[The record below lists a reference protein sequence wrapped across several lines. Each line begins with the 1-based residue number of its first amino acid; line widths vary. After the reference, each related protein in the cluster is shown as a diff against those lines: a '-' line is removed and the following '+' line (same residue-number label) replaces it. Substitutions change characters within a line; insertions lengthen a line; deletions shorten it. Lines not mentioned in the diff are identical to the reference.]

1 MLLARR
7 LSLTDGSFACCRHQS
22 CEVTRS
28 CKHEE
33 AAKKQCVAGRGKARA
48 LQDLISVKFS
58 PLVFC
63 HNVKGDVTLFTVHF
77 SFDRASLNIYFV
89 VYTVFF

>member
-1 MLLARR
+1 MLLAHR

-33 AAKKQCVAGRGKARA
+33 AAKKQCVAGRVKARA

-58 PLVFC
+58 PLVFRR
-63 HNVKGDVTLFTVHF
+63 NVKCHMAFFNVHF
-77 SFDRASLNIYFV
+77 
-89 VYTVFF
+89 

>member
-33 AAKKQCVAGRGKARA
+33 AAKKQCVAERGKARA

-63 HNVKGDVTLFTVHF
+63 HNVKGDMAFLLFI
-77 SFDRASLNIYFV
+77 FDLFEIHLIFILLYILYF
-89 VYTVFF
+89 